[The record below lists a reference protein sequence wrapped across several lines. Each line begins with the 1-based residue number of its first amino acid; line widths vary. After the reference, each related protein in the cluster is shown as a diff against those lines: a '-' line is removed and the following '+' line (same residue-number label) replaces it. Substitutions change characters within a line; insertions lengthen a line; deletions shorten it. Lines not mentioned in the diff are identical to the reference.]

1 MAIPSTA
8 VRFGG
13 SMDPGDWRPY
23 EMDFSPLLDVI
34 AGEQIDL
41 ANFTLTMS
49 AEGVALGVQM
59 DDVGPRAPALIDS
72 GTGIRFYLSVDPAQ
86 QNAPVFDAGVSVAIT
101 TRIRTTAT
109 PFNIFERTWVVPIVN
124 R

>member
-23 EMDFSPLLDVI
+23 EMDFSPLLDVS
-34 AGEQIDL
+34 AGEQIDP
-41 ANFTLTMS
+41 ATFALTMS

-59 DDVGPRAPALIDS
+59 DAAGDRAPALIDG

-86 QNAPVFDAGVSVAIT
+86 QSAPAFDVGVSVAVVSV
-101 TRIRTTAT
+101 IRTTAT
-109 PFNIFERTWVVPIVN
+109 PFNRYERTWVVPIVN